1 MPIDLKSQRP
11 SSRSRQTMP
20 MRSSISQPI
29 AKACIELRDDRRT
42 DRLLCRTECRDH
54 ESTVELLEFLLRCS
68 KMNHRVSG
76 SSIPEIQVNLA
87 TPSEEEL
94 DSTIRQ
100 GLLRSPD
107 RFGISA
113 RHGLPERYRRVRKAI
128 PHPACSGVVR
138 SNALIS
144 ELRIASLRQ
153 NLCLSPAGGVI
164 PEFWSVI
171 PDESIQLSQVSQ
183 LVPAVLPATVP
194 RTTTQNL
201 NLYMLFARFRVFKD
215 DIVVIIRIK
224 RELWNSF

>member
-1 MPIDLKSQRP
+1 
-11 SSRSRQTMP
+11 
-20 MRSSISQPI
+20 
-29 AKACIELRDDRRT
+29 
-42 DRLLCRTECRDH
+42 
-54 ESTVELLEFLLRCS
+54 
-68 KMNHRVSG
+68 
-76 SSIPEIQVNLA
+76 
-87 TPSEEEL
+87 
-94 DSTIRQ
+94 
-100 GLLRSPD
+100 
-107 RFGISA
+107 
-113 RHGLPERYRRVRKAI
+113 
-128 PHPACSGVVR
+128 
-138 SNALIS
+138 LIS